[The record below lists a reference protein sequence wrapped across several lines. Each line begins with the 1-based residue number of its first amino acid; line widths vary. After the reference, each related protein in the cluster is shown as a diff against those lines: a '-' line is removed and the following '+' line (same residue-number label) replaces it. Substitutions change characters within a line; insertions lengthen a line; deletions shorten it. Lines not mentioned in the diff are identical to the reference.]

1 MKRTTIF
8 AALISAV
15 ALFSL
20 LGCGDPAIGKLQ
32 TITLTSSASSSGGFY
47 NLVGEGGTL
56 QLMATGNYSS
66 TNTKNLTGNVTYVVT
81 PTGTDD
87 TGAPL
92 QAPPLTMTVNSTGL
106 VTAVTPFV
114 CSWVNGQ
121 TDSTKPPA
129 WFLSGSYQIVATFQG
144 VTSQPLFVGVASAAG
159 NSSDGS
165 CGPS

>member
-32 TITLTSSASSSGGFY
+32 TITLTSSASSSGGFF

-56 QLMATGNYSS
+56 QLIATGNYSS
-66 TNTKNLTGNVTYVVT
+66 TNTKDLTGNVTYVVT

-87 TGAPL
+87 GGAPL

-114 CSWVNGQ
+114 CSWVNEQ

-144 VTSQPLFVGVASAAG
+144 ITSQPIFVGVASAAG
-159 NSSDGS
+159 APPTGA